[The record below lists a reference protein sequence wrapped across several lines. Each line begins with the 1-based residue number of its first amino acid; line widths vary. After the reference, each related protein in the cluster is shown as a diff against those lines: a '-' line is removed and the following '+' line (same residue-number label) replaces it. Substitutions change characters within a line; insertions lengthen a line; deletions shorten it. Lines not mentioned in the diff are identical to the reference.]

1 MSELFSLRSLVNYR
15 ADVWENIGKIGV
27 GCERQKSI
35 PTEVVLEDGSIC
47 TDTDIILNTWKTS
60 YENLLNCDDVV
71 NFNDNMS
78 NNILDADLDSEISIG
93 EDLKVLTKAKNGKAP
108 GNDLIPV

>member
-1 MSELFSLRSLVNYR
+1 M
-15 ADVWENIGKIGV
+15 KI
-27 GCERQKSI
+27 
-35 PTEVVLEDGSIC
+35 
-47 TDTDIILNTWKTS
+47 
-60 YENLLNCDDVV
+60 LNCDDVV
-71 NFNDNMS
+71 NLNENMS